1 MSKQIELERL
11 DRAIKDSNIRACT
24 VKSNIEV
31 LDRDIANMEELE
43 KTLEENLKVLK
54 RQKVIA
60 IAEQFKKAKEDLAKT
75 RVRLITLK
83 NERED
88 YRKALN
94 NVNVAIAQSMEAIEK
109 IKRDGDNNVLRA
121 NFGKKDNG

>member
-1 MSKQIELERL
+1 MSKQVELERL

-43 KTLEENLKVLK
+43 RTLEENLKVLK
-54 RQKVIA
+54 KQKVVA
-60 IAEQFKKAKEDLAKT
+60 IAEQFKKAKEDLSKT

-94 NVNVAIAQSMEAIEK
+94 NVNTVIKQSMEAIEK

>member
-24 VKSNIEV
+24 VKNNIEV
-31 LDRDIANMEELE
+31 LDRDISNMEELE
-43 KTLEENLKVLK
+43 CTIEENLKFLK
-54 RQKVIA
+54 QQKIVA
-60 IAEQFKKAKEDLAKT
+60 IADQFKKAKEDLART
-75 RVRLITLK
+75 RIRLITLK

-94 NVNVAIAQSMEAIEK
+94 NVHKVIRDSAEAIEK

>member
-1 MSKQIELERL
+1 MNKQIELEAL
-11 DRAIKDSNIRACT
+11 DRAIKDANIRSGT
-24 VKSNIEV
+24 IRINIEV
-31 LDRDIANMEELE
+31 LDSDISTMEVLE
-43 KTLEENLKVLK
+43 KTLEENIQVLK
-54 RQKVIA
+54 QNKIVA
-60 IAEQFKKAKEDLAKT
+60 IAKEFKQAKEDLAKT

-94 NVNVAIAQSMEAIEK
+94 NVHQVIKDSAEAIEK

-121 NFGKKDNG
+121 NFGKKNNG